1 MFLATQEI
9 SLSLEYLDF
18 DCGLSG
24 PQITL
29 FPQCF
34 YRASLVSCQVSG
46 QCFVFGGL
54 MQGFEESAVGYTDG
68 GEGGGSST
76 LSFID
81 IGGVGYSQG
90 YSLGE

>member
-1 MFLATQEI
+1 
-9 SLSLEYLDF
+9 
-18 DCGLSG
+18 
-24 PQITL
+24 
-29 FPQCF
+29 
-34 YRASLVSCQVSG
+34 
-46 QCFVFGGL
+46 